1 MTVERQRT
9 VVTELQEVRQRL
21 HRYRNRNDN
30 MSEADTKAA
39 LIEPLLLAMGWDT
52 FDIEEVKREY
62 RHKSP
67 DNPVD
72 YALFVG
78 RKPLLFVEAKGLKE
92 KMDDRKWITQ
102 TVNYANAVGVEWCVL
117 TNGDEYRIYNSHA
130 PCDVEE
136 KLFSSVQ
143 ISNLAQEQSTLDI
156 LDLISKDRLSEKKI
170 DNLWKAHFIDRRV
183 GLVLQGLLKGNDQS
197 FIKLIRKETPDLTP
211 SQIKESLLRADIQ
224 IDYPTVTPS
233 TVLSDTSPGLRHTSA
248 ASPRPTQLSGTS
260 QKKPAKSKTGKTSPA
275 FIGVEVKDLIEAG
288 MLRPPIQLEK
298 DYKGHHLI
306 ATILE
311 DGQIDFGGDVYNSL
325 SISAAMARKTIVGAP
340 PGREYPQTNGWEF
353 WKIKNPDT
361 GKIEEID
368 TIRQKFLKQR

>member
-1 MTVERQRT
+1 MIVETQQIVMAR
-9 VVTELQEVRQRL
+9 LQEVRQRL

-30 MSEADTKAA
+30 ISEADTKAA
-39 LIEPLLLAMGWDT
+39 LIEPLLLAIGWDT

-78 RKPLLFVEAKGLKE
+78 RRPLLFVEAKGLKE

-136 KLFSSVQ
+136 KLFSNVL
-143 ISNLAQEQSTLDI
+143 ISNVAQEQSTLEI

-183 GLVLQGLLKGNDQS
+183 RLVLQSLLKGSDQS
-197 FIKLIRKETPDLTP
+197 FIKLLRKETPDLTP
-211 SQIKESLLRADIQ
+211 TQIRDSLLRADIQ
-224 IDYPTVTPS
+224 IDYPMIVPS
-233 TVLSDTSPGLRHTSA
+233 TVLSDTSSVSRQP
-248 ASPRPTQLSGTS
+248 SPPPPLTTRPRGNTHKKRPTN
-260 QKKPAKSKTGKTSPA
+260 AKTTHRKSPA
-275 FIGVEVKDLIEAG
+275 HIVSRGV
-288 MLRPPIQLEK
+288 
-298 DYKGHHLI
+298 
-306 ATILE
+306 
-311 DGQIDFGGDVYNSL
+311 
-325 SISAAMARKTIVGAP
+325 
-340 PGREYPQTNGWEF
+340 
-353 WKIKNPDT
+353 
-361 GKIEEID
+361 
-368 TIRQKFLKQR
+368 